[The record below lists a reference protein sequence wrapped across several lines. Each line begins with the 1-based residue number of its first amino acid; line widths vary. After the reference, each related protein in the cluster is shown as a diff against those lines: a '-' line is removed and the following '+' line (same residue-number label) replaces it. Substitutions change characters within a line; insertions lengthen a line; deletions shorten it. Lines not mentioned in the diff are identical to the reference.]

1 MVFYF
6 LISIVFIAEVIIA
19 LFVITSLV
27 KLDKILNSANIF
39 FDEVKPKI
47 KDIMQIVRKLSEQ
60 MIELAPIVRGKIKSV
75 INKMVV
81 DQLKSLL
88 TGLTF
93 WLVKT
98 EVEKRI

>member
-39 FDEVKPKI
+39 LEEVKPKI

-75 INKMVV
+75 INKMVI

>member
-1 MVFYF
+1 V
-6 LISIVFIAEVIIA
+6 LIAEVIIA
-19 LFVITSLV
+19 LFVITNLV

-39 FDEVKPKI
+39 LEEVKPKI

-75 INKMVV
+75 INKMVI

-88 TGLTF
+88 AGLTF
-93 WLVKT
+93 WIVKT

>member
-19 LFVITSLV
+19 LFVITNLV
-27 KLDKILNSANIF
+27 KLDKFVRSANTF
-39 FDEVKPKI
+39 LEEVKPKI

-60 MIELAPIVRGKIKSV
+60 MIKLAPIVREKIKSV
-75 INKMVV
+75 IGKMVV

-88 TGLTF
+88 AGFTF
-93 WLVKT
+93 WIVKS